1 MKRLFVSILVL
12 LPLAASGDEKPTD
25 PSQFDR
31 IRGGW
36 AESFDVSHY
45 CHMDAVY
52 AVLLQ
57 PGRERKI
64 VSSTIVWD
72 MDNNRPYR
80 CDEFEQR
87 QDELK
92 ETYKKNLKEYHE
104 QNPNDGLRPNRR
116 NGP

>member
-1 MKRLFVSILVL
+1 MKRFFVSILVL
-12 LPLAASGDEKPTD
+12 LPLAASGDEMPTD

-31 IRGGW
+31 IGGDW
-36 AESFDVSHY
+36 RTSFDVSHY

-57 PGRERKI
+57 PSRERKI

-72 MDNNRPYR
+72 MENNRPYR
-80 CDEFEQR
+80 CEEFEQR
-87 QDELK
+87 QEELEVK
-92 ETYKKNLKEYHE
+92 YKKDLESYHKR
-104 QNPNDGLRPNRR
+104 NSNDRLRPKPH